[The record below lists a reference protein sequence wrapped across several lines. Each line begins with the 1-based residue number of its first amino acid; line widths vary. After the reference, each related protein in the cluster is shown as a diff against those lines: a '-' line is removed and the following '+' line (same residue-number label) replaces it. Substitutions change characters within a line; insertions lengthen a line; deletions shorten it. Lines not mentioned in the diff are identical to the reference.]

1 MKKILTSCIL
11 LIPFLLASQK
21 LDMDLFE
28 KIEPRSIG
36 PGGMAGR
43 ITSIDV
49 VHSQSE
55 IIYVGTASGGL
66 WKSTSGGVTWEAIFD
81 KQTTSSIGAVAIQQS
96 NPSVVWV
103 GTGEGNPRN
112 SLNGGDGIYKS
123 LDGGKHW
130 IKMGLEKSRNIHRI
144 IIHPQNPDIVY
155 VAVIG
160 SPWGLHPERG
170 VYKTMDGGMNWER
183 ILFTNQS
190 SGAADLVMDPR
201 NPNKLIAALW
211 DHHRDPWFFRSG
223 GNGSGLFISHDAG
236 KTWEQRSDED
246 GLPEGDLGR
255 IGLAIAPS
263 SPEIIYA
270 LIESKKNAL
279 YKSTDGGFKWKL
291 INDKDEIGNRPFYYS
306 DLRVDPKNEN
316 RIYSIFTYINVSE
329 DGGRSF
335 SELMPAYGVSNGVHP
350 DHHAWWIHPDDPN
363 YMMDGNDGGLNITRD
378 RGETWHF
385 AQNIPVAQFYHI
397 AVDHDLPYNVYGG
410 MQDNGSW
417 AGPAYTWRVQGIR
430 NSYWQEISFGDGFD
444 VLPDPDNSRFGI
456 SASQQ
461 GSAVIYD
468 RLTGYNEGIRPTHPE
483 REEKLRFNWNAAMNR
498 DPFHSNTLYFG
509 SQFVHKSTDGGQT
522 WNIISEDLT
531 TNNPDYQ
538 KQGESGGLTMDATGA
553 ENYCTILVIEPSP
566 IQKELLWI
574 GTDDGQVHLSLNGG
588 DDWQNITTNIPM
600 PTGAWINQIRASNH
614 NPAEALL
621 VANDY
626 RRFNDAPMVYRTRDF
641 GKSWEQIV
649 DKNDVIG
656 YALCVLQ
663 DPIEPNLYF
672 LGTGDGLYVSFDE
685 AENWN
690 KWTAGFPTTN
700 VMDLVIQPREHD
712 LVIGTFG
719 RAAYVLDDIQPLRA
733 IAAHPAYLDD
743 PVKLFQAPDAY
754 QVSIQQPTGSR
765 FGADG
770 MFHGENRSFDA
781 RITYSLQVPE
791 SLTVPDQSTTNKKKK
806 SKKEQVTE
814 PSVKKKVNADSITF
828 QIMNGSSVIRTL
840 KLKTP
845 EKSGFHKLSW
855 RLDEKGIPYISR
867 KNSRT
872 SNAEP
877 GGIDVLPGDYKI
889 KVHYGEHTDS
899 SMIKVLFDPR
909 IDISQQELI
918 EKYDALKALEKSE
931 MKMYVAVNRLKEGL
945 KLADKFKADFEDLD
959 SVLYIS
965 EIELCQ
971 NIQDSI
977 NVLLDHFFGEEDERQ
992 GITMRSDK
1000 TLMSLYRQAF
1010 RYTANAGH
1018 TPTSTEYA
1026 LISKF
1031 ESHLVQVLENVNGFY
1046 EKDWLNFRTTIEQLS
1061 FNPFMDYEKIK

>member
-1 MKKILTSCIL
+1 MKKILTIYIL
-11 LIPFLLASQK
+11 FIPYFLSSQK
-21 LDMDLFE
+21 LDMGLFE

-49 VHSQSE
+49 VHTQSE

-66 WKSTSGGVTWEAIFD
+66 WKSTSGGVTWNPIFD
-81 KQTTSSIGAVAIQQS
+81 KQTTSSIGAVTIQQS
-96 NPSVVWV
+96 NPSVIWV

-123 LDGGKHW
+123 LDGGQNW
-130 IKMGLEKSRNIHRI
+130 IKMGLEKSHNIHRI
-144 IIHPQNPDIVY
+144 VIHPQNPDIVY

-160 SPWGLHPERG
+160 SPWGSHPERG
-170 VYKTMDGGMNWER
+170 VYKTMDGGAKWER
-183 ILFTNQS
+183 ILFSNQS
-190 SGAADLVMDPR
+190 SGAADLIMDPH
-201 NPNKLIAALW
+201 NPNKLIAVLW

-223 GNGSGLFISHDAG
+223 GAGSGLFISHDAG
-236 KTWEQRSDED
+236 KTWVQRSDKD
-246 GLPEGDLGR
+246 GLPEGNLGR
-255 IGLAIAPS
+255 MGIAIAPS
-263 SPEIIYA
+263 SPNIIYA
-270 LIESKKNAL
+270 LIEAKKNAL
-279 YKSTDGGFKWKL
+279 YKSTDGGFKWKK
-291 INDKDEIGNRPFYYS
+291 INDRNEIGNRPFYYS

-316 RIYSIFTYINVSE
+316 RIYSIFTYVHVSE
-329 DGGRSF
+329 DGGHSF

-397 AVDHDLPYNVYGG
+397 AVDNDLPYNVYGG

-498 DPFHSNTLYFG
+498 DPFNSKTLYFG
-509 SQFVHKSTDGGQT
+509 SQFVHKSIDGGQT
-522 WNIISEDLT
+522 WEIISGDLT
-531 TNNPDYQ
+531 TNNPEYQ

-553 ENYCTILVIEPSP
+553 ENYCTILVIEPST
-566 IQKELLWI
+566 IKEGLLWT
-574 GTDDGQVHLSLNGG
+574 GSDDGQVNVSLNGG
-588 DDWQNITTNIPM
+588 DNWLNITQNIPM
-600 PTGAWINQIRASNH
+600 PTGAWINQIKASKH
-614 NPAEALL
+614 NPSEALL
-621 VANDY
+621 VVNDY
-626 RRFNDAPMVYRTRDF
+626 RRFNDVPMVYRTKDF

-649 DKNDVIG
+649 DENDAIG
-656 YALCVLQ
+656 YALCILQ
-663 DPIEPNLYF
+663 DPIEANLYF
-672 LGTGDGLYVSFDE
+672 LGTGDGLYVSIDE
-685 AENWN
+685 AESWN

-733 IAAHPAYLDD
+733 IAAHPDYLNE
-743 PVKLFQAPDAY
+743 PIKLFQAPNAY
-754 QVSIQQPTGSR
+754 QVALQQPTGSR

-770 MFHGENRSFDA
+770 MFHGQNRSFNA
-781 RITYSLQVPE
+781 RITYYLNLPKSIAELDK
-791 SLTVPDQSTTNKKKK
+791 SNAGKKKK
-806 SKKEQVTE
+806 VKKEQITE
-814 PSVKKKVNADSITF
+814 STEKKKINADSIIF
-828 QIMNGSSVIRTL
+828 QIINESSVIRTL

-845 EKSGFHKLSW
+845 EKSGFQKLSW
-855 RLDEKGIPYISR
+855 RLDEKGIPSISR
-867 KNSRT
+867 TNSRT
-872 SNAEP
+872 SNREP
-877 GGIDVLPGDYKI
+877 GGLDVLPGNYKI
-889 KVHYGEHTDS
+889 KVNYGDHTDS
-899 SMIKVLFDPR
+899 SMIKVIYDPR
-909 IDISQQELI
+909 IDISKQELT
-918 EKYDALKALEKSE
+918 EKYNALKSLEKSE
-931 MKMYVAVNRLKEGL
+931 MKMYIAVNRLKEGL
-945 KLADKFKADFEDLD
+945 KLARKYETDFESLD
-959 SVLYIS
+959 STQYRS
-965 EIELCQ
+965 EIKLCQ

-977 NVLLDHFFGEEDERQ
+977 NVLLDQFFGQEDERQ

-1010 RYTANAGH
+1010 SYTSNASH
-1018 TPTSTEYA
+1018 SPLSTERD
-1026 LISKF
+1026 LILNFKSC
-1031 ESHLVQVLENVNGFY
+1031 LLQVLENVNEFY
-1046 EKDWLNFRTTIEQLS
+1046 EKDWLNFRTQIEQLS
-1061 FNPFMDYEKIK
+1061 INPFKNYKKIE